1 VTTPTNHAPLSRGAI
16 AFRVAH
22 TSLAVFD
29 IGALGYVWL
38 SALTRRRDRRLQVS
52 TAVLLVEGVA
62 LIVGGG
68 NCPLGP
74 LQRRLGD
81 PTPLFELVLPP
92 RAAKAAVPVL
102 AGVSLVGLL
111 LAWRPVPS
119 RNRVS

>member
-1 VTTPTNHAPLSRGAI
+1 MTPTDHARLSRGAT

-22 TSLAVFD
+22 TSLAALDV
-29 IGALGYVWL
+29 GALGYVWW
-38 SALTRRRDRRLQVS
+38 SALTRRRGRRLQVS

-62 LIVGGG
+62 LLIGGG

-111 LAWRPVPS
+111 LAWLPVPS
-119 RNRVS
+119 WRRTR

>member
-1 VTTPTNHAPLSRGAI
+1 MTPTDHPPLSRGAI

-29 IGALGYVWL
+29 IGALGHVWW
-38 SALTRRRDRRLQVS
+38 SALTRRRGRRLQLS

-81 PTPLFELVLPP
+81 PVPLFELVLPP
-92 RAAKAAVPVL
+92 VWARRAVPIL
-102 AGVSLVGLL
+102 AGISGVGIA
-111 LAWRPVPS
+111 LALRPV
-119 RNRVS
+119 RR